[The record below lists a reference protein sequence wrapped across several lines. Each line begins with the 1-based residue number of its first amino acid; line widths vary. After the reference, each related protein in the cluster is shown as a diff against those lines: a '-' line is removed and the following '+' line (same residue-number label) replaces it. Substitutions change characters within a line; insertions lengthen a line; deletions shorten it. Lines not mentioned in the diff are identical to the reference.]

1 MCAGRKSGGDP
12 SFISLS
18 KKSDA
23 LQGEFI
29 FRQLVHVG

>member
-1 MCAGRKSGGDP
+1 MRASRESAGSP
-12 SFISLS
+12 SFISLA